1 MPKREIIDQE
11 VEKMLVKEVISP
23 SVSPWSSPIV
33 LVAKPDGS
41 TRFCIDYR
49 DNVTKKDA
57 YPLPRVDDTL
67 DHLEG
72 QSTSRLWTS
81 KVGIGNKGHWEFNVM
96 PFGLTNAP
104 ATFQRLM
111 DYVLTGLHWSQC
123 LVYLDD
129 VIIFGRDFEEH
140 LTRLRTVLTRLNAA
154 GLSLKP
160 SKCHW
165 AKTEVKY
172 LGHVIDGEGIKPDPS
187 KLLAVKDF
195 PVPENRTE
203 VRAFL
208 VLASYYRRFIPN
220 FAAIAKPL
228 TNVSKTKEGKAFRWT
243 NEENT
248 SFEHLKEL
256 LMQSP
261 ILCCPD
267 FNKPFVLQT
276 DASNHGLGAVLTQEQ
291 DGVEVAIAYAS
302 RQLKLHV
309 SYQTIHH
316 RRT

>member
-1 MPKREIIDQE
+1 
-11 VEKMLVKEVISP
+11 
-23 SVSPWSSPIV
+23 
-33 LVAKPDGS
+33 
-41 TRFCIDYR
+41 
-49 DNVTKKDA
+49 
-57 YPLPRVDDTL
+57 
-67 DHLEG
+67 
-72 QSTSRLWTS
+72 
-81 KVGIGNKGHWEFNVM
+81 M

-129 VIIFGRDFEEH
+129 VTIFGRDFDEH
-140 LTRLRTVLTRLNAA
+140 LARLRTVLTRLNAA

-165 AKTEVKY
+165 AKLKY
-172 LGHVIDGEGIKPDPS
+172 LGHIVDGEGIKPDPS

-208 VLASYYRRFIPN
+208 GLASYYRRFIPN

-228 TNVSKTKEGKAFRWT
+228 TNVTKTKEGKAFRWT
-243 NEENT
+243 SEENK

-256 LMQSP
+256 LVQSP
-261 ILCCPD
+261 ILRCPD

-276 DASNHGLGAVLTQEQ
+276 DASNHGLGAILMQVQ
-291 DGVEVAIAYAS
+291 DGEEVAIAYAS
-302 RQLKLHV
+302 RQLKP
-309 SYQTIHH
+309 SEENYATIQKECLAIVWAIKYFHH
-316 RRT
+316 YLFGQPPLYRCY